1 MTSRPTTHRRAA
13 VRLAAAP
20 LAAALLLGATPAGAD
35 WMPKPSGATVAG
47 GIAVAGVGWSL
58 KKNLGEAG
66 DQIGEMVSAAIRG
79 DTAEVGRL
87 SGDLMK
93 LPVDI
98 AVDAF
103 PVLTVGAGA
112 LDAVGGAG
120 EKVRRRLEAAKRR
133 VGQLAGAAGE
143 TVADARVALAVDEDD
158 RRWYES
164 AVKVLDRSRLAAVTV
179 PRTRH
184 APDPGTRADP
194 WGTVAKTGEPSRDA
208 GASVAKVDPWAPD
221 AGQGRAAA
229 PAARGTDVWAADAG
243 ARAAV
248 RRDGR
253 SGAAADPWA
262 PDAGRGWDVAA
273 DTPALAAP
281 ADAQADAQWQDEY
294 AVALNRLL
302 GLSSGDDGYEAAL
315 DTVERMEI
323 EAVRRQEER
332 ERLARL
338 EAEERE
344 QARLA
349 EEERRRQMRLAEARR
364 EAESRRR
371 SGSGLERGI
380 QSGLAIVQGQLAFVQ
395 QLQDQQRQAEA
406 ARQRRLAAIDLQQAQ
421 QRQAEQQARFQEQQ
435 RRQEEQRRQ
444 AERQASLE
452 GSLRKALRYCSNK
465 KLGFGTECISGL
477 DSAGCFR
484 KQEEER
490 AAHERSKQKCKRDAW
505 SRYERSGGATILG
518 IERL

>member
-1 MTSRPTTHRRAA
+1 MTSQPTTHRR
-13 VRLAAAP
+13 AAP

-79 DTAEVGRL
+79 DTGEVGRL
-87 SGDLMK
+87 SKDLMK

-112 LDAVGGAG
+112 LDAAGAAG
-120 EKVRRRLEAAKRR
+120 EKVRKRLEAAKRR

-164 AVKVLDRSRLAAVTV
+164 AVKVLDKSRLAAVTV
-179 PRTRH
+179 PRTRQ

-194 WGTVAKTGEPSRDA
+194 WGTVAKTGEPSRDP
-208 GASVAKVDPWAPD
+208 GAAVAKVDPWAPD
-221 AGQGRAAA
+221 AGQ
-229 PAARGTDVWAADAG
+229 
-243 ARAAV
+243 
-248 RRDGR
+248 
-253 SGAAADPWA
+253 
-262 PDAGRGWDVAA
+262 GWDVAA

-349 EEERRRQMRLAEARR
+349 EEERRRQMRLAEAQR

-371 SGSGLERGI
+371 AGSGLEIGI

-395 QLQDQQRQAEA
+395 QLQEQQRQAEA

-444 AERQASLE
+444 AEKQASLE
-452 GSLRKALRYCSNK
+452 GSLRKALRYCSNME
-465 KLGFGTECISGL
+465 LGLGTEDCAPGF
-477 DSAGCFR
+477 DSAETCLR
-484 KQEEER
+484 IREMQKEER

-505 SRYERSGGATILG
+505 SRYERGGGATILG